1 MYKVFWILRFITL
14 AVTVCLM
21 IFQRVCEIN
30 ENLSIS
36 VGFLTDDHD
45 LLKIFFS
52 GWLWNLIPSENER
65 KFVYIL
71 YKKF

>member
-14 AVTVCLM
+14 AVTVCLI

-52 GWLWNLIPSENER
+52 GCGI
-65 KFVYIL
+65 
-71 YKKF
+71 